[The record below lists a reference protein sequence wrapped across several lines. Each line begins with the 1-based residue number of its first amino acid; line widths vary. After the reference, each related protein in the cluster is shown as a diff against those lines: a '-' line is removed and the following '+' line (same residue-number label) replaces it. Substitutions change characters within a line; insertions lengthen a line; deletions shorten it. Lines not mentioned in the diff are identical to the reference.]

1 MATLTITKAEQS
13 GRAVRIAGWVDEG
26 LAGIVTYTAE
36 DSLRDLRELDT
47 PLKRLNLLK
56 AALTEVRNDQLKQ
69 DAIDGQLGNL
79 IGNTVEI

>member
-1 MATLTITKAEQS
+1 MATLTFTKAEKS
-13 GRAVRIAGWVDEG
+13 GTKVRIAGWVDEG
-26 LAGIVTYTAE
+26 AAGIVTYEAE
-36 DSLRDLRELDT
+36 VSIRDLRELDT
-47 PLKRLNLLK
+47 QLKRLNLMK

>member
-1 MATLTITKAEQS
+1 
-13 GRAVRIAGWVDEG
+13 
-26 LAGIVTYTAE
+26 
-36 DSLRDLRELDT
+36 
-47 PLKRLNLLK
+47 LKRLNLLK